1 MLLLVRNRVNSR
13 LSRFAPLVLLVAI
26 VLASEAAIPAA
37 KAAASAPTTI
47 QVRLESSAYA
57 AGQRAVIEGW
67 VLSSNES
74 LGRATSGDSG
84 VPNATVILR
93 VYDGKQVLVEAST
106 LTSNAFG
113 QFWYDGFVIPYS
125 AAGHILNITATA
137 PQFGI
142 SSSLL
147 VETQN
152 ATIGLI
158 NNALL
163 LFTVPFLAGYLYY
176 ITRPRYKIVKYNRRL
191 VNSFLL
197 VLLSSMVI
205 NATAA
210 LLLGAGFGEDLPLG
224 IVHAQMG
231 NSTEWVL
238 NVGGLRAL
246 HSDNYF
252 GGLEIPVYVILLSI
266 YGAYAYFLARLPKF
280 LAAAESGILKIDVE
294 SLSQKIKRNETLTD
308 PEAKFLQYRIKMLI
322 DSIGFIARFFLAPVL
337 AIALFLI
344 LWAGGMHN
352 GYILGAAAVGSG
364 LSTELVYDRVERFV
378 GERVGNQN

>member
-1 MLLLVRNRVNSR
+1 
-13 LSRFAPLVLLVAI
+13 
-26 VLASEAAIPAA
+26 
-37 KAAASAPTTI
+37 
-47 QVRLESSAYA
+47 VRLDRSAYA
-57 AGQRAVIEGW
+57 VGERVIIEGW
-67 VLSSNES
+67 VASSNAS
-74 LGRATSGDSG
+74 LGTASESG

-93 VYDGKQVLVEAST
+93 VYNGGQVIFYASVLTRNFGNFFSDDFVMPGSAGGKT
-106 LTSNAFG
+106 
-113 QFWYDGFVIPYS
+113 
-125 AAGHILNITATA
+125 LNITATA

-142 SSSLL
+142 SSFLM

-158 NNALL
+158 NKALL

-176 ITRPRYKIVKYNRRL
+176 ITRPRYKIVKYNRRR

-197 VLLSSMVI
+197 VLLSSVVI
-205 NATAA
+205 SATAA

-224 IVHAQMG
+224 IVHAQFG
-231 NSTEWVL
+231 NSTEWAL
-238 NVGGLRAL
+238 NVGGLRSL
-246 HSDNYF
+246 HSDIYS

-280 LAAAESGILKIDVE
+280 LTAAEPEVLKIDVE

-308 PEAKFLQYRIKMLI
+308 PEANFLHYRIKMLI

-352 GYILGAAAVGSG
+352 GYVLGAAAVGSG

-378 GERVGNQN
+378 GERLGNQNQGGETGQGSSVLGRSSPKS